1 MDNFAC
7 VRIEKIKTV
16 DGVKKCEAEHN
27 RTGEFAN
34 RDNID
39 QDKTPY
45 NVSMRNWRGDNLQSL
60 EDVFQQQKTV
70 YNQNHKRALR
80 KDAVHM
86 LDGVLVLSK
95 VDKGQ
100 AQHFANACKQ
110 FLQTEFP
117 NCYWTIWAHRDEK
130 TIHCHFAVCPIDK
143 NGNCITDKTMNKQ
156 NLRKMQTSFAN
167 LCKKNG
173 LEDVKRGISKEDRY
187 EQNLPQNF
195 HKNPWQYARECTRQ
209 AQKAIE
215 AEKLAKNRQEFAEKE
230 AKKAV
235 QQAEEARAKTRQA
248 IEDASKEVSFREY
261 LEGENKKLA
270 KANADLARQIQA
282 KSTLLTS
289 QDDIDFFADCISWN
303 NGKEDR

>member
-60 EDVFQQQKTV
+60 EDVFQQQKSV

-130 TIHCHFAVCPIDK
+130 AIHCHFAVCAIDK
-143 NGNCITDKTMNKQ
+143 DGNCITDKTMNKE
-156 NLRKMQTSFAN
+156 NLRKMQTSFAKI
-167 LCKKNG
+167 CQKNG

-187 EQNLPQNF
+187 EQNLPQNY

-215 AEKLAKNRQEFAEKE
+215 AEKLAKNRQIFAEKE
-230 AKKAV
+230 AQKAM
-235 QQAEEARAKTRQA
+235 QAEAEAKARTRQA
-248 IEDASKEVSFREY
+248 IEDAQKEIDFREY
-261 LEGENKKLA
+261 LISENRELA
-270 KANADLARQIQA
+270 KQNAEIISQIA
-282 KSTLLTS
+282 KNTLLAGK
-289 QDDIDFFADCISWN
+289 DDIDFVTDCISWN
-303 NGKEDR
+303 NGIEDR